1 MSELFA
7 VVIAMFPDIALIALG
22 GLMAKSL
29 TQDIWAGLDRLNF
42 KVLFPALL
50 FTSAC
55 SRPIFPSQLLSIGVG
70 VWVIILCGLVLAW
83 PLRRCGPARFLDFA
97 GAWQTA
103 WRFNTAIAFVAVQ
116 ALPASTAALMSVA
129 IGLAVPVA
137 NLLAVGALSR
147 GTGAGLKRAL
157 YMIAFNPFLLASVAG
172 VLVGL
177 SGWTPPHA
185 PMQAANRLADAA
197 VPLALLSVGAT
208 LNWRSLI
215 QMDAFQTGLNAV
227 KLLALPMIAIGY
239 AKATEIDAASATI
252 LVVFAALP
260 TASAAHVLAAN
271 FGADRGLPAT
281 LIAQSTL
288 LSCLT
293 LPLWIA
299 IA

>member
-1 MSELFA
+1 
-7 VVIAMFPDIALIALG
+7 
-22 GLMAKSL
+22 
-29 TQDIWAGLDRLNF
+29 
-42 KVLFPALL
+42 
-50 FTSAC
+50 
-55 SRPIFPSQLLSIGVG
+55 
-70 VWVIILCGLVLAW
+70 
-83 PLRRCGPARFLDFA
+83 
-97 GAWQTA
+97 
-103 WRFNTAIAFVAVQ
+103 
-116 ALPASTAALMSVA
+116 
-129 IGLAVPVA
+129 
-137 NLLAVGALSR
+137 
-147 GTGAGLKRAL
+147 
-157 YMIAFNPFLLASVAG
+157 
-172 VLVGL
+172 
-177 SGWTPPHA
+177 
-185 PMQAANRLADAA
+185 MQAANRLADAA

-239 AKATEIDAASATI
+239 AKATGIDAASATI

-293 LPLWIA
+293 MPIWIA